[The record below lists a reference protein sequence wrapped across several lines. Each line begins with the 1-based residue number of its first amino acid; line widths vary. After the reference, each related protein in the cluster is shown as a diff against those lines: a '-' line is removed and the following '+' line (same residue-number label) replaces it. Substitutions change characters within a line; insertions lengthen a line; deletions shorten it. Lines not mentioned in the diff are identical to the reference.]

1 MNTTRRSF
9 LSHLAL
15 GLSSIVPAS
24 SVVLAQVADPG
35 QRPRNPALIPI
46 EDQPG
51 LPRVLLIGDSI
62 SIDYTLAVR
71 ALLEGVAN
79 VHRIPAN
86 GESTVRGLEHLDEW
100 LGSKPWDVIHF
111 NWGLHD
117 LKLSPSGTRI
127 VSPERYESNLRELA
141 IRLKRTGAHLIFATT
156 TPVPRAVR
164 GVARD
169 PADPPRYN
177 EVAHRVM
184 LELDIPINDLHAF
197 VQSQPG
203 DLQIPRNV
211 HFTPEGSK
219 VIARPIAD
227 AIRAALKTRAA
238 KRD

>member
-1 MNTTRRSF
+1 MNTNRRNF
-9 LSHLAL
+9 LSTLAI
-15 GLSSIVPAS
+15 GLVATVPAS
-24 SVVLAQVADPG
+24 SLSAQVADPG
-35 QRPRNPALIPI
+35 QRPRNPALVPI

-79 VHRIPAN
+79 VHRIPTN
-86 GESTVRGLEHLDEW
+86 GESTVRGLEHLEDW

-117 LKLSPSGTRI
+117 LKLSPSGTRL
-127 VSPERYESNLRELA
+127 VSPERYESNLRELGT
-141 IRLKRTGAHLIFATT
+141 RLKRTGARLIFATT
-156 TPVPRAVR
+156 TPVPKAVR

-177 EVAHRVM
+177 EVAQRVM
-184 LELDIPINDLHAF
+184 LELGIPINDLNAF
-197 VQSQPG
+197 VRSQPA
-203 DLQIPRNV
+203 DIQIPRNV
-211 HFTPEGSK
+211 HFTVEGSK

-227 AIRAALKTRAA
+227 AIRAALKAGSDARP
-238 KRD
+238 